1 PDHTVALPRSRFGW
15 KPRPPPASPPIRPIR
30 SQPMRSLGWR
40 AAPPSWCTR
49 RRADSAGT
57 ATPRARRAWLHAPAR
72 SGWCWSTCPP
82 RPRRPTSPPPA
93 RASLRSSWA
102 AMDSSSPSE
111 RRRRRVSRR
120 RAPAAALAAVLVLI
134 SGGCASPRAAGD
146 ACPASLPALVD
157 LRSLDPSPL
166 LEVRYAGEDNFTG
179 TRLAG
184 YEQARALL
192 TPEAAAALE
201 RVARRLAVE
210 GLGLKVWD
218 AYRPRRA
225 SRHMVEWAERTDNR
239 WVIEEGYVA
248 PESGHN
254 RGA

>member
-1 PDHTVALPRSRFGW
+1 
-15 KPRPPPASPPIRPIR
+15 
-30 SQPMRSLGWR
+30 
-40 AAPPSWCTR
+40 
-49 RRADSAGT
+49 
-57 ATPRARRAWLHAPAR
+57 
-72 SGWCWSTCPP
+72 
-82 RPRRPTSPPPA
+82 
-93 RASLRSSWA
+93 
-102 AMDSSSPSE
+102 MDSSSPSE

-201 RVARRLAVE
+201 RVARRLALE

-225 SRHMVEWAERTDNR
+225 SQHMVEWAERTDNR

-254 RGA
+254 CGATIDLTLVRIDTGEELDMGTAYDEFTPAAHTANATGEVLANRMALMRAMEAEGWENYPLEWWHFSLPGDRPALDVPLSCFP